1 MFYKNLQISFNKYKI
16 MHFRVNNFS
25 YTYNTNGDV
34 LNKSTCETIPGVN
47 FDNLL
52 NFDKHID
59 NIMKRPL

>member
-1 MFYKNLQISFNKYKI
+1 

-59 NIMKRPL
+59 NIIKRPL